1 MDLILNLKLKF
12 EAKPHEFNCGI
23 EKIGD
28 KNFDY
33 YSHHG
38 AAEMYNDVVCQML
51 FPHEEELLVVMTSG
65 NASFCFFSATE
76 ICRNV
81 FSLFQIPRLSVYNKL
96 DCFFV
101 CFI

>member
-23 EKIGD
+23 ERIGD

-65 NASFCFFSATE
+65 NASFCFFF
-76 ICRNV
+76 CNRNLPTCV
-81 FSLFQIPRLSVYNKL
+81 FSISNSTIVSV
-96 DCFFV
+96 
-101 CFI
+101 